1 MRALYNTIHWSFS
14 SCNLSRSH
22 SFPLGLYQPT
32 CDPRS
37 KSRPRNWKQTHER
50 TRSPRYLDVTQR
62 FFISIPKT
70 WSSHVFILQSFSN
83 LSTSH
88 YILKETLCLNVV
100 SNYCFYKFHYR
111 RLKMNDCAH
120 CEKRGSSNSEPNFLA
135 EIQVNIGQK
144 HLRILHSFSQPPRV
158 ITSPSTYTH
167 KFAFDIRLAARI
179 MAWYCSAISI
189 VRLTHIRVFS
199 ATSASNFEPDQTSQN
214 FIFRKLYL
222 KIKYFW
228 GEITPSVILKMNE
241 WHDIQSEKF
250 TFEFNCSS
258 IVSQLK
264 ILCNLHTCFTTK
276 WLIFF
281 SWELSNNFIW

>member
-70 WSSHVFILQSFSN
+70 WSSDVFILQSFSN

-111 RLKMNDCAH
+111 RLKDEWLCTLWKTRFLKFRAQFFG
-120 CEKRGSSNSEPNFLA
+120 RDSSKHWSEAP
-135 EIQVNIGQK
+135 ED
-144 HLRILHSFSQPPRV
+144 
-158 ITSPSTYTH
+158 IT
-167 KFAFDIRLAARI
+167 L
-179 MAWYCSAISI
+179 
-189 VRLTHIRVFS
+189 VFS
-199 ATSASNFEPDQTSQN
+199 ATKSYNVT
-214 FIFRKLYL
+214 K
-222 KIKYFW
+222 
-228 GEITPSVILKMNE
+228 
-241 WHDIQSEKF
+241 H
-250 TFEFNCSS
+250 
-258 IVSQLK
+258 
-264 ILCNLHTCFTTK
+264 LHP
-276 WLIFF
+276 
-281 SWELSNNFIW
+281 